1 MDAEDTVLLAQ
12 FMKMHE
18 LADALSLNIS
28 HLRADVLDEKNT
40 QAITSKFRQLDELI
54 ATLQEELQKTQQEYR
69 NVMRPEKVDS
79 RWKVAPTF

>member
-1 MDAEDTVLLAQ
+1 MDTENTMLSAQ

-18 LADALSLNIS
+18 LADALCLNIS

-40 QAITSKFRQLDELI
+40 QAVTSKFRQLDELI
-54 ATLQEELQKTQQEYR
+54 AALQEELQKTQQEYR
-69 NVMRPEKVDS
+69 NITRPKKVDS